1 LTVCI
6 DCPTQ
11 CIKEH
16 RQALRF
22 IQDQSI
28 GFGARIQ
35 LKPWILRKQS
45 MGARVFQVQIRI
57 VCKGLARQ
65 RGLSDLASAKYE
77 NCGEL
82 LREVFEPGCD
92 KSYVH
97 I

>member
-1 LTVCI
+1 
-6 DCPTQ
+6 
-11 CIKEH
+11 
-16 RQALRF
+16 
-22 IQDQSI
+22 
-28 GFGARIQ
+28 
-35 LKPWILRKQS
+35 

-57 VCKGLARQ
+57 VCKRLARQ